1 MIWDSSLVKCE
12 ISLQYKYTK
21 KKMIKKTRVTD
32 ILVKSRL
39 QTKFSIKQNR
49 SAELGVTAK
58 VTRS

>member
-1 MIWDSSLVKCE
+1 MMWDSSLVKCE

-21 KKMIKKTRVTD
+21 KKMIKKTGVTD

-49 SAELGVTAK
+49 SAELGVTVK

>member
-39 QTKFSIKQNR
+39 QTTFDCKGDTK
-49 SAELGVTAK
+49 LK
-58 VTRS
+58 YK